1 MTTIRRRTF
10 WHRTLAILL
19 VLVALYLATAYLLL
33 PRLWLHYEHQPQLAA
48 RPMVTRTTQDI
59 PGDPINVGL
68 VGTKEEVIRAFAA
81 AGWHPADAITLR
93 SSIEIGASVV
103 LDRPYVAAP
112 VSTLLF
118 EGRKQDLAFEMPVGN
133 SADRRHHVRFWRVLE
148 KGAEGRPVW
157 LGSASFD
164 VGVGLSRD
172 TGEITHHIAPDVDA
186 DRDLVIHDLSKA
198 GMLVST
204 YQVSGVGPT
213 LDGRN
218 GGGDRYY
225 TDGEVTVGVISPN
238 ANRAGGAPEMLANPA
253 ATVFKQ
259 KAWSFGLRLRD
270 VF

>member
-1 MTTIRRRTF
+1 
-10 WHRTLAILL
+10 
-19 VLVALYLATAYLLL
+19 
-33 PRLWLHYEHQPQLAA
+33 
-48 RPMVTRTTQDI
+48 
-59 PGDPINVGL
+59 
-68 VGTKEEVIRAFAA
+68 
-81 AGWHPADAITLR
+81 
-93 SSIEIGASVV
+93 
-103 LDRPYVAAP
+103 
-112 VSTLLF
+112 
-118 EGRKQDLAFEMPVGN
+118 
-133 SADRRHHVRFWRVLE
+133 
-148 KGAEGRPVW
+148 
-157 LGSASFD
+157 
-164 VGVGLSRD
+164 LSRD

-186 DRDLVIHDLSKA
+186 DRDLVIYDLSKA

-253 ATVFKQ
+253 ATAFKQ